1 MGQSL
6 NYSHQVNFYE
16 DGSAEELKKIMFSV
30 ISVDRDFCL
39 ERTNIRNG
47 LMPYLKDA

>member
-1 MGQSL
+1 MDQSL
-6 NYSHQVNFYE
+6 NYSYQVNFYE
-16 DGSAEELKKIMFSV
+16 DRSAEELKKLVFSV

-47 LMPYLKDA
+47 LIPYPKDA